1 MNPIAHFV
9 RREGAFEFVDDFFPG
24 RKIDNRQRLRGM
36 FETIEMLV
44 QFEDATVVKTQPF
57 PNRVAALHRR
67 IEWTDPGLVAMHE
80 LTIDVDDQ
88 VAVLGIKFL
97 KHEED

>member
-1 MNPIAHFV
+1 
-9 RREGAFEFVDDFFPG
+9 
-24 RKIDNRQRLRGM
+24 
-36 FETIEMLV
+36 MLV
-44 QFEDATVVKTQPF
+44 QFEDPTVVKSQPL

-67 IEWTDPGLVAMHE
+67 IERTDPGLVPMHE

>member
-1 MNPIAHFV
+1 
-9 RREGAFEFVDDFFPG
+9 
-24 RKIDNRQRLRGM
+24 
-36 FETIEMLV
+36 MLV
-44 QFEDATVVKTQPF
+44 QFKDATVVEPKPL
-57 PNRVAALHRR
+57 PNRVTALHRR
-67 IEWTDPGLVAMHE
+67 IEWTDPGLVAMDE